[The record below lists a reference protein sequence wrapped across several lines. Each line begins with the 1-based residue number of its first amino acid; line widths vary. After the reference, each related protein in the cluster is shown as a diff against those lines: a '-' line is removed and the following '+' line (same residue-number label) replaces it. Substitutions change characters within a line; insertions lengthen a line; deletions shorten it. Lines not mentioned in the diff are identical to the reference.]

1 MASVGLEQFRYEY
14 SVLSCV
20 SLCAE
25 IIDKVRSPPPLCR
38 PTVSVD
44 EAPLEVIQIMKQA
57 WSEEPDKRP
66 TFKEIFR
73 QVHSLSLSQAHK
85 QDLCL
90 KMFKL

>member
-1 MASVGLEQFRYEY
+1 MEQLRFEY
-14 SVLSCV
+14 SVLGVNKSCV

-57 WSEEPDKRP
+57 WTEEPDKRP
-66 TFKEIFR
+66 TFEEIFK
-73 QVHSLSLSQAHK
+73 QVHRLFLSHAHTHI
-85 QDLCL
+85 
-90 KMFKL
+90 FS